1 MQSIDKKVA
10 KKVLKVVSFHY
21 IMLYLVFTLQIQSAL
36 STETNMTDLHSS
48 RKTSLAVSNR

>member
-10 KKVLKVVSFHY
+10 KKVIKVVSFHF
-21 IMLYLVFTLQIQSAL
+21 IMVYLVFTLQIQSAL